1 MGALDSI
8 RVLDFTRAMAG
19 PYCTMMLGD
28 MGAEI
33 WKIEMPGKGDETRS
47 WGPPFFQ
54 NDVSAYFVSANRNK
68 KSITLNLK
76 HPRSKEVV
84 ERLATK
90 CDILVENFRP
100 GTMAKL
106 GSGYDRIS
114 AVNPDII
121 YCSISGFGQD
131 GPYTERAAYDIIMQ
145 GMGGLMS
152 ITGEEGRPPVKVGIA
167 ITDIAAGMFANSAIL
182 AALYSREK
190 GSGGQ
195 YIDISMLDCQAAW
208 MSHQAS
214 AYFATGKN
222 PERMGSKHPQM
233 IPNQAV
239 KSRNGYVIVGAGND
253 RLWAKMCTAA
263 GRTDLID
270 DPRFSTNP
278 DRIRNR
284 EILDPLLDEI
294 FQERDTEEWVE
305 IMLEAGVPCG
315 PVLALS
321 QLFKDPQVIQRD
333 MVIEA
338 EHPTAGTIKLTGFPM
353 KFSSTPERL
362 SIPPPLLGQHKDE
375 ILAAAGYSA
384 DEIEKLKREKVV

>member
-28 MGAEI
+28 MGAEV
-33 WKIEMPGKGDETRS
+33 WKIEMPIKGDETRS
-47 WGPPFFQ
+47 WGPPFFGD
-54 NDVSAYFVSANRNK
+54 DVSAYFVSANRNK
-68 KSITLNLK
+68 KSLTIDLK
-76 HPRSKEVV
+76 HPRSREVV
-84 ERLATK
+84 EKLAAE
-90 CDILVENFRP
+90 CDVLVENFRP

-106 GSGYDRIS
+106 GFGYDRIS

-131 GPYTERAAYDIIMQ
+131 GPYTQRAAYDIIMQ

-152 ITGEEGRPPVKVGIA
+152 ITGEEGKPPVKVGIA

-214 AYFATGKN
+214 AFFATGKD
-222 PERMGSKHPQM
+222 PVKMGSKHPQM

-253 RLWAKMCTAA
+253 KLWAKLCTAA

-270 DPRFSTNP
+270 DPRFLSNP

-284 EILDPLLDEI
+284 AILDPLLDEI
-294 FQERDTEEWVE
+294 FEEKDTEEWVE
-305 IMLEAGVPCG
+305 IMLKAGVPCG
-315 PVLALS
+315 PVLSIS
-321 QLFKDPQVIQRD
+321 QLFQDPQVAHRD
-333 MVIEA
+333 MVVEV
-338 EHPTAGTIKLTGFPM
+338 EHPKAGPIKLTGFPI
-353 KFSSTPERL
+353 KFSSAPESL
-362 SIPPPLLGQHKDE
+362 PVPPPLLGQHTDE
-375 ILAAAGYSA
+375 ILSAVGYTQ
-384 DEIEKLKREKVV
+384 DEIEKLKKEKVV